1 MKRFNKE
8 YNLTKYGSIQMKL
21 GTINKDDPKVV
32 YVSGRCWLTPSVE
45 INYKEAFEEIKKNV
59 NKKVKSV
66 IADDDRFSNKF
77 ISNFDINP
85 ESFVLN
91 KKKYFAF
98 DIFFKQEE
106 NNVRKLKSLIPEFEI
121 NMNDICGE
129 MVNELESFGFLIEM
143 AA

>member
-21 GTINKDDPKVV
+21 GTINKDDPKVI
-32 YVSGRCWLTPSVE
+32 YVSGRCWLTPRVE

-77 ISNFDINP
+77 INDTSI
-85 ESFVLN
+85 SLSVVL
-91 KKKYFAF
+91 
-98 DIFFKQEE
+98 IF
-106 NNVRKLKSLIPEFEI
+106 P
-121 NMNDICGE
+121 
-129 MVNELESFGFLIEM
+129 
-143 AA
+143 

>member
-32 YVSGRCWLTPSVE
+32 YVSGRCWLTPNIE
-45 INYKEAFEEIKKNV
+45 IDYNDAFEEIKKRV
-59 NKKVKSV
+59 CRKVKSV
-66 IADDDRFSNKF
+66 INDDEGFSNKF
-77 ISNFDINP
+77 IFNFDINP
-85 ESFVLN
+85 ESFMLN

-98 DIFFKQEE
+98 DIFFRQNDEMK
-106 NNVRKLKSLIPEFEI
+106 RKLKSLIPEFES
-121 NMNDICGE
+121 NMTDICSE
-129 MVNELESFGFLIEM
+129 MVDGLEEFGFSIEM

>member
-1 MKRFNKE
+1 
-8 YNLTKYGSIQMKL
+8 MKL
-21 GTINKDDPKVV
+21 GTINKDDPKVI
-32 YVSGRCWLTPSVE
+32 YVSGRCWLTPRVE

-98 DIFFKQEE
+98 DIFLRQEE
-106 NNVRKLKSLIPEFEI
+106 NNVRKIKSLISEFEI
-121 NMNDICGE
+121 NTNDICGE

>member
-21 GTINKDDPKVV
+21 GTINKDDPKVI
-32 YVSGRCWLTPSVE
+32 YVSGRCWLTPNIELDFKGV
-45 INYKEAFEEIKKNV
+45 FEEIKKNI

-98 DIFFKQEE
+98 DIFFRQEG
-106 NNVRKLKSLIPEFEI
+106 NVVRKLKSLI
-121 NMNDICGE
+121 
-129 MVNELESFGFLIEM
+129 
-143 AA
+143 